1 MDLSI
6 RQAAYRS
13 QLTALL
19 PTGRAWA
26 TESDPALADFIAAL
40 ALELAR
46 IEQRATELLAEA
58 TPYGAY
64 ETLPEWEATAGLP
77 DECSAS
83 AAGDI
88 QARRMALVARL
99 AGGGAQSKAFYLRL
113 LRVSG
118 QPQAEITKF
127 SPTTCNDDC
136 NAALYS
142 DNDSYCWA
150 VSLHGSGDHRPANCN
165 DDCNSP
171 LQLYQSSAIECVL
184 NKLKPAHT
192 YLIFK
197 YV

>member
-1 MDLSI
+1 MDLDQ

-13 QLTALL
+13 QLAALL

-26 TESDPALADFIAAL
+26 HESDPSLADFTAAL
-40 ALELAR
+40 AMELAR
-46 IEQRATELLAEA
+46 IEQRAAELLAEA
-58 TPYGAY
+58 TPFGAY
-64 ETLPEWEATAGLP
+64 ETLAEWETTAGLP
-77 DECSAS
+77 DECSAG

-99 AGGGAQSKAFYLRL
+99 AGGGSQSKAFYLHL

-118 QPQAEITKF
+118 QPQAEITEF
-127 SPTTCNDDC
+127 YPATCNDDC

-142 DNDSYCWA
+142 ENDSYCWV
-150 VSLHGSGDHRPANCN
+150 VSLHGIGDHRPANCN

-171 LQLYQSSAIECVL
+171 LQLYRSSAVECVL
-184 NKLKPAHT
+184 NRLKPAHT

-197 YV
+197 YI

>member
-19 PTGRAWA
+19 PIGRAWA

-46 IEQRATELLAEA
+46 IEQRATELLA
-58 TPYGAY
+58 
-64 ETLPEWEATAGLP
+64 
-77 DECSAS
+77 
-83 AAGDI
+83 
-88 QARRMALVARL
+88 
-99 AGGGAQSKAFYLRL
+99 GGGAQSKAFYLHL

-118 QPQAEITKF
+118 QPQAEITEF
-127 SPTTCNDDC
+127 FPANCNDDC

-150 VSLHGSGDHRPANCN
+150 VSLRGSGDHRPANCN

-184 NKLKPAHT
+184 NRLKPAHT